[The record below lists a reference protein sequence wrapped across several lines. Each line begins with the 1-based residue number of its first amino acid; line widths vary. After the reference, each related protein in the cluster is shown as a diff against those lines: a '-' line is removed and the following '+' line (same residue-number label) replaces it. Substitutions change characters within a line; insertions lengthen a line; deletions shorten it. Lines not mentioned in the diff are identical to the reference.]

1 MSGCMAWAAQSGAG
15 RLTFR
20 CRAAVHR
27 LFVALVRAPCMG
39 CSERGVPLLTKELR
53 WPSAP
58 QEVPILKRTSAEMSR
73 DA

>member
-1 MSGCMAWAAQSGAG
+1 MPFDGRILSGVNVLAA
-15 RLTFR
+15 
-20 CRAAVHR
+20 AAVVDGGS
-27 LFVALVRAPCMG
+27 FVKAAELIG
-39 CSERGVPLLTKELR
+39 LTDSGVSLTVTKKLR